1 MQILFS
7 HKAYPELPDAKLHF
21 LPCNQVAGYSLTL
34 PSKPITMKLKNA
46 LLEWITFTLIFFFLY
61 DVIWAV
67 IDFDTFKRF
76 LTETYIKGTLLD
88 LLYCGLFS
96 FVSLLIT
103 SGLLKTRLFR
113 EAENDRKK
121 FLAGGVIILTA
132 NALLAGICEFL
143 INVAFP
149 RYALKDV
156 WGSFYIFAIIGSLLT
171 LIYLLRH
178 YADVV
183 IQRNRENFDLQK
195 KYLKLQLNPHFV
207 FNSLS
212 SLAGMIGT
220 DQEMAEEYVV
230 KLSHIYRKMLNH
242 IEKDYITISEALEF
256 SRIYV
261 DMLNMRY
268 ENNIE
273 LEIEDCNGAGNECIL
288 SMSLQLLI
296 ENAVKHNAPVGDE
309 KLCIRIS
316 RTKDYLSIWNNR
328 LYARGRNDQKIES
341 YGIGLSNLERRYVM
355 ECGEKPKISETESSF
370 EVELPILRN
379 QTV

>member
-1 MQILFS
+1 
-7 HKAYPELPDAKLHF
+7 
-21 LPCNQVAGYSLTL
+21 
-34 PSKPITMKLKNA
+34 MKLKNA

-76 LTETYIKGTLLD
+76 LTEIYIKGILLD

-96 FVSLLIT
+96 LVSLLIT
-103 SGLLKTRLFR
+103 GWLLRTRLFR

-121 FLAGGVIILTA
+121 FLAGGVIILSA
-132 NALLAGICEFL
+132 NTLLAGICEFL

-149 RYALKDV
+149 RYALEDV
-156 WGSFYIFAIIGSLLT
+156 WGSFYMFAIIGSLLT
-171 LIYLLRH
+171 LIHLLRH
-178 YADVV
+178 YSDVV
-183 IQRNRENFDLQK
+183 IQRNKENFELQK

-230 KLSHIYRKMLNH
+230 KLSHIYRKMLSH
-242 IEKDYITISEALEF
+242 IEKDYITISEALDF
-256 SRIYV
+256 SRTYI

-268 ENNIE
+268 ENNIK
-273 LEIEDCNGAGNECIL
+273 LEINDCNGAGNECIL

-309 KLCIRIS
+309 KLRIRIS
-316 RTKDYLSIWNNR
+316 RKKNYLSIWNNR

-355 ECGEKPKISETESSF
+355 ECGEKPKISVTENSF

>member
-1 MQILFS
+1 
-7 HKAYPELPDAKLHF
+7 
-21 LPCNQVAGYSLTL
+21 
-34 PSKPITMKLKNA
+34 MKLKNA
-46 LLEWITFTLIFFFLY
+46 LLEWLTFTLIFFFLY
-61 DVIWAV
+61 DMIWVI
-67 IDFDTFKRF
+67 IDIDTFKRF
-76 LTETYIKGTLLD
+76 FTETYIKGIFLD

-103 SGLLKTRLFR
+103 NGLLRTRLFR

-121 FLAGGVIILTA
+121 FLTGGVIILTA
-132 NALLAGICEFL
+132 NTLLAGLCEFL

-149 RYALKDV
+149 KYALEDV

-171 LIYLLRH
+171 LIHLLGH
-178 YADVV
+178 YSEVV
-183 IQRNRENFDLQK
+183 IQRNKENFDLQK

-242 IEKDYITISEALEF
+242 IEKDYITISEALDF
-256 SRIYV
+256 SRTYIA
-261 DMLNMRY
+261 MLNMRY
-268 ENNIE
+268 ENKIV
-273 LEIEDCNGAGNECIL
+273 LEIDGCNDVGDERIL

-309 KLCIRIS
+309 KLHIRIS
-316 RTKDYLSIWNNR
+316 IDKDYLSVWNNR
-328 LYARGRNDQKIES
+328 LYVRGRNDQKIES
-341 YGIGLSNLERRYVM
+341 YGIGLSNLECRYVM
-355 ECGEKPKISETESSF
+355 ECGEKPKICVTESYF

-379 QTV
+379 